1 MTTKAVLALIF
12 ATLALTAPLTAQERD
27 LEKIQKEF
35 LKLKFGMFLHFN
47 MSTFVPGGWATGR
60 EDPLKFNPEA
70 LDIGQWADAA
80 QSAHMKYA
88 VLTVKHTGGWCLWP
102 SDTTEHDVALFKNY
116 RNGKGDIVR
125 EFVDAFRSRG
135 LKVGFYYCFPLW
147 GKGWQNY
154 MTLPH
159 KDYATG
165 NIDALGLIKAQFKEL
180 LTRYG
185 KIDLVWID
193 QSGSPHGGLKPGD
206 WLKVKNYLH
215 ELQPDCM
222 VIANNATD
230 LTRSDVYG
238 YEYPYSLKLPQPGN
252 TIPSEV
258 CDKLNAGWFANP
270 NGHAVPVRS
279 ADYVVNKMLLPL
291 IHRNS
296 NYLLNCSPERTGKL
310 HPETVARLK
319 EIGAMWNPE
328 HPDQYDKEL
337 YGIQTSAVT
346 HIPNP
351 EQRIA
356 LCIGRDFDG
365 KTRDRVVEILS
376 KHGVKATFFIGGDT
390 AEQETAEL
398 RELVKAGHSL
408 GNGTRAD
415 KPIADETAMKIRDY
429 VARIQSK
436 LTWIETPVAVCFP
449 EGVKQTWNLWTTL
462 NYFQLLLVESRF
474 TIDSDTNAG
483 KLAEKLASGDIVM
496 VRNTPGVA
504 AKLEAFLKGAE
515 AGGFKIDSLRN
526 TLRVSTSRRFRTMV
540 AVTGAKVETGRE

>member
-1 MTTKAVLALIF
+1 MNLQNGGLFPPGKARTEEENRGILTESLDAARFLPQSTVDVIFVGGETPGLRNPVFPVRGSVFRCRNRGVTTPKKPIMTIKSF
-12 ATLALTAPLTAQERD
+12 AAGVGTCLLLLSPASTYARDLTALQE
-27 LEKIQKEF
+27 EF
-35 LKLKFGMFLHFN
+35 LSWKFGMFLHFN
-47 MSTFVPGGWATGR
+47 MSTFVPGGWSTGR

-80 QSAHMKYA
+80 RSAHMKYA

-165 NIDALGLIKAQFKEL
+165 KIDALGLIKAQFKEL

-193 QSGSPHGGLKPGD
+193 QSRSPHGGLKPGD

-356 LCIGRDFDG
+356 
-365 KTRDRVVEILS
+365 S
-376 KHGVKATFFIGGDT
+376 
-390 AEQETAEL
+390 
-398 RELVKAGHSL
+398 
-408 GNGTRAD
+408 
-415 KPIADETAMKIRDY
+415 
-429 VARIQSK
+429 
-436 LTWIETPVAVCFP
+436 
-449 EGVKQTWNLWTTL
+449 
-462 NYFQLLLVESRF
+462 
-474 TIDSDTNAG
+474 
-483 KLAEKLASGDIVM
+483 ASGATSTERPATASWKSSRSTASKPHSSLVATP
-496 VRNTPGVA
+496 RNTRPP
-504 AKLEAFLKGAE
+504 
-515 AGGFKIDSLRN
+515 N
-526 TLRVSTSRRFRTMV
+526 
-540 AVTGAKVETGRE
+540 